1 MRHSASMKAILCILL
16 WSAPYVLAE
25 ESADRAAIERTIAA
39 LNEQPVRPTLFTG
52 DASASSELARLP
64 PVPGSGRF
72 AVRVDTGAPPP
83 RVTISHEPWGEATI
97 FAVTPNGPKIE
108 ILNPRIAGGPVSF
121 ITPDVATVDG
131 TWTYNDGTALQI
143 IPILFV
149 MKREGADWKIASL
162 RVLGPR

>member
-1 MRHSASMKAILCILL
+1 LL

-64 PVPGSGRF
+64 PVLWPQFSVWVGTRASHP
-72 AVRVDTGAPPP
+72 T
-83 RVTISHEPWGEATI
+83 VTISHEPWGEATI
-97 FAVTPNGPKIE
+97 GFAVPNSPKME
-108 ILNPRIAGGPVSF
+108 ILNPRLAGGPVSF